1 MKGKSMGEAKEG
13 DRVKVHFIGT
23 LKDGTVFGQTHED
36 EPFEFIIGEKSVLPK
51 FEGAV
56 IGMKEG
62 EKKTVTIPPEDA
74 YGVRDEKRVLTAAK
88 SEIPD
93 HITPE
98 IGKKV
103 RVRMAT
109 GEPAI
114 LTVLDVSEDKVTF
127 DANDPL
133 AGHEIS
139 FEINLLEILEN
150 ED

>member
-1 MKGKSMGEAKEG
+1 MGEAKEG
-13 DRVKVHFIGT
+13 DRVKVLFVGT
-23 LKDGTVFGQTHED
+23 LKDGTVFGETHED

-56 IGMKEG
+56 IGMKEE

-74 YGVRDEKRVLTAAK
+74 YGIRDEKRVLTAAK
-88 SEIPD
+88 TEIPD

-103 RVRMAT
+103 RVRMGT

-114 LTVLDVSEDKVTF
+114 LTVLDVSEDKVIF

-133 AGHEIS
+133 AGHELT
-139 FEINLLEILEN
+139 FEIKLLEIVQTE
-150 ED
+150 EE

>member
-1 MKGKSMGEAKEG
+1 MKGKIMAEAKEG
-13 DRVKVHFIGT
+13 DRVKVLFVGT
-23 LKDGTVFGQTHED
+23 LEDGTVFGETRED
-36 EPFEFIIGEKSVLPK
+36 EPFEFTIGDKSVLPK

-62 EKKTVTIPPEDA
+62 EKKTVLIPPEDA
-74 YGVRDEKRVLTAAK
+74 YGHRDEERVFTADKAD
-88 SEIPD
+88 IPD

-98 IGKKV
+98 IGTKV
-103 RVRMAT
+103 RVRMGT

-133 AGHEIS
+133 AGHELS
-139 FEINLLEILEN
+139 FEINLLEILGS

>member
-1 MKGKSMGEAKEG
+1 MGKAKEG
-13 DRVKVHFIGT
+13 DRVKVQFIGT
-23 LKDGTVFGQTHED
+23 LQDGTVFGETRED

-56 IGMKEG
+56 IGMKAG
-62 EKKTVTIPPEDA
+62 ETKTVIIPPEDA
-74 YGVRDEKRVLTAAK
+74 YGHRDEKRVFTADK
-88 SEIPD
+88 SDIPD

-103 RVRMAT
+103 RVRMGT

-114 LTVLDVSEDKVTF
+114 LTVLEVSADQVIF

-133 AGHEIS
+133 AGHELT
-139 FEINLLEILEN
+139 FEISLLEILES